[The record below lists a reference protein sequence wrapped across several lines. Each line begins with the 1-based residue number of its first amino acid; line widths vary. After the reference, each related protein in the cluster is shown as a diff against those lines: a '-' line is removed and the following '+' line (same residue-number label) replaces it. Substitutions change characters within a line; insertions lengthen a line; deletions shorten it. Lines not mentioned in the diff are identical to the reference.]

1 MEIKTQ
7 HMSRVG
13 IFSLS
18 DICSPCPDT
27 ISDKQSVRNC
37 TVFFLYQL
45 LSLLLLTV
53 PLSFPT
59 PLVEI
64 PIPHPLRSICS
75 NVTHEKSIFKAEGE
89 QNPKRLCV
97 ISLIPEPF
105 LIFRKCNVFMAVLFT
120 CRCFLFSAVHLLEL
134 LLPYT
139 PHRIKCGIR

>member
-1 MEIKTQ
+1 METKTQ

-53 PLSFPT
+53 PISFPT
-59 PLVEI
+59 PSVEI

-75 NVTHEKSIFKAEGE
+75 NVTHEKSIF
-89 QNPKRLCV
+89 QPKGSKIQKGFV
-97 ISLIPEPF
+97 SLASSPNRF
-105 LIFRKCNVFMAVLFT
+105 
-120 CRCFLFSAVHLLEL
+120 
-134 LLPYT
+134 
-139 PHRIKCGIR
+139 